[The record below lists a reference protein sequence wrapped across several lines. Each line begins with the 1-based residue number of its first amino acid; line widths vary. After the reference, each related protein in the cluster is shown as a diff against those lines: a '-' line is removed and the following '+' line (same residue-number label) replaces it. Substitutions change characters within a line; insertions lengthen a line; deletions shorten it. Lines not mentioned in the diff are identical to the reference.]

1 MSGKIK
7 LKIQG
12 MSCQHCVKTVTDTLT
27 RLEGVKQAK
36 VDLRKNEAV
45 VKLDTARITT
55 EDLTKAITK
64 AGFEAAEKTE
74 YTSLKL
80 LTVSLI
86 LIFSVIGCSDVP
98 YTGPIL
104 KVDHV
109 DRYLDSVGE
118 DTICLQDGFD
128 SICLK
133 QVPGEEGDTSDDVP
147 IVHVHPTSLVFMFYY
162 ADSPILRAERLMDT
176 TQIVQELI
184 DAGHVQL
191 LAAGSANENVPEEWI
206 IQIYYPDSFPEAKR
220 GKTPKTSGFDIKVAK
235 GMKQKINKQQE
246 LEIKNFAQIDGTDGT
261 RGVQF
266 SIETEAT
273 DITIQVDK
281 LVPGHTAKF
290 YINADS
296 VGSDEGN
303 NALQLIPL
311 Q

>member
-1 MSGKIK
+1 
-7 LKIQG
+7 
-12 MSCQHCVKTVTDTLT
+12 MSCQHCVKTVTDALT
-27 RLEGVKQAK
+27 GLEGVQSTK
-36 VDLRKNEAV
+36 VNLRKNEAV
-45 VKLDTARITT
+45 VNFDASCITT
-55 EDLTKAITK
+55 EDLKKAIT
-64 AGFEAAEKTE
+64 AVGFKAAEKTKL
-74 YTSLKL
+74 TSLKF
-80 LTVSLI
+80 LTVSLVSLI
-86 LIFSVIGCSDVP
+86 LMFGIIGCSDVP
-98 YTGPIL
+98 YTGPVL
-104 KVDHV
+104 SVDHV
-109 DRYLDSVGE
+109 GRYLDSVGD

-133 QVPGEEGDTSDDVP
+133 EVPGEKGDTSDDVP
-147 IVHVHPTSLVFMFYY
+147 IVNVHPTSLVFMFYY

-191 LAAGSANENVPEEWI
+191 PLNGDANENVPEEWI

-246 LEIKNFAQIDGTDGT
+246 FEIKNFTQIDRTDGT

-266 SIETEAT
+266 SIETEST
-273 DITIQVDK
+273 DITIQVDG
-281 LVPGHTAKF
+281 LVSGHTARF
-290 YINADS
+290 YMNAD
-296 VGSDEGN
+296 GLASDEGN